1 MASSLRLGFEAVA
14 SATRPTV
21 PLQQPPRGEIASR
34 LLVAAV
40 GIPLAAFII
49 YRGVWPLG
57 ILMALAGA
65 LGAREYYN
73 LRPDETLAFRWLGVA
88 LAGALP
94 LIAVAHSDYRAFAPW
109 AFSLVLGTAL
119 LTLALSLW
127 LRWPHGR
134 PLDAAARTIMGA
146 LYTGG
151 ALSFWVLLRALPEQ
165 SSDGATAFHGAALLI
180 FPIWVTWLGDTFAY
194 GFGSRW
200 GRAKLIEAVSPNKT
214 VVGAIGGL
222 LGSVLAGGVF
232 ARLWL
237 SGVPEFALSWPV
249 GAALSLPIAIAGQVG
264 DLAESVMKRD
274 AGVKDSSHLLPGHG
288 GVLDR
293 LDGLFFTV
301 PLTYALLLLIRPW
314 L

>member
-1 MASSLRLGFEAVA
+1 M
-14 SATRPTV
+14 
-21 PLQQPPRGEIASR
+21 PRRELTSR

-40 GIPLAAFII
+40 GIPLAVLII
-49 YRGVWPLG
+49 HWGVWPVGVL
-57 ILMALAGA
+57 LAAAGV
-65 LGAREYYN
+65 LGAREYYH
-73 LRPDETLAFRWLGVA
+73 LKPDDTVAFGGLGAA

-94 LIAVAHSDYRAFAPW
+94 LMAALYPDYRAFTPW
-109 AFSLVLGTAL
+109 AFGLVLGTAL
-119 LTLALSLW
+119 SVLALSIW
-127 LRWPHGR
+127 FRWPHGR
-134 PLDAAARTIMGA
+134 PMDAASRTIMGA

-165 SSDGATAFHGAALLI
+165 VSNEATAFHGAALLI

-194 GFGSRW
+194 GCGSRW
-200 GRAKLIEAVSPNKT
+200 GRTKLIEAVSPNKT

-222 LGSVLAGGVF
+222 VGSVLAGGIF
-232 ARLWL
+232 ARFWL
-237 SGVPEFALSWPV
+237 SGVPEFGLSWQV
-249 GAALSLPIAIAGQVG
+249 GAALSVPIAVVGQVG
-264 DLAESVMKRD
+264 DLAESVLKRD

-293 LDGLFFTV
+293 MDALFFTV

>member
-1 MASSLRLGFEAVA
+1 MAK
-14 SATRPTV
+14 
-21 PLQQPPRGEIASR
+21 GELASR
-34 LLVAAV
+34 FMVAVV
-40 GIPLAAFII
+40 GIPLAVFII
-49 YRGVWPLG
+49 YRGAWPLG
-57 ILMALAGA
+57 ILMAVVGA
-65 LGAREYYN
+65 LGAREFYN
-73 LRPDETLAFRWLGVA
+73 LKPEETVAFVWLGVA

-94 LIAVAHSDYRAFAPW
+94 LIAAIHSDYHTFAQVAFA
-109 AFSLVLGTAL
+109 LVLGTAL
-119 LTLALSLW
+119 LALALSLW
-127 LRWPHGR
+127 LRWPGGR

-165 SSDGATAFHGAALLI
+165 VSSEATAFHGAALLI
-180 FPIWVTWLGDTFAY
+180 FPIWVTWFGDTFAY

-249 GAALSLPIAIAGQVG
+249 GVALSLPIAIVGQVG
-264 DLAESVMKRD
+264 DLAESVIKRD
-274 AGVKDSSHLLPGHG
+274 AGVKDSSRLLPGHG

-293 LDGLFFTV
+293 LDALFFTV

>member
-1 MASSLRLGFEAVA
+1 MVAV
-14 SATRPTV
+14 
-21 PLQQPPRGEIASR
+21 
-34 LLVAAV
+34 V
-40 GIPLAAFII
+40 GIPVAAFII
-49 YRGVWPLG
+49 YQGVWPLG
-57 ILMALAGA
+57 VLMAVAGV
-65 LGAREYYN
+65 LGAREFYS
-73 LRPDETLAFRWLGVA
+73 LSPDQTVAFGWLGA
-88 LAGALP
+88 SLAGALP
-94 LIAVAHSDYRAFAPW
+94 LIAVIQPDYRAFAPW

-119 LTLALSLW
+119 LALALSLW
-127 LRWPHGR
+127 LRWPAGR

-165 SSDGATAFHGAALLI
+165 VSSEATAFHGTALLI

-200 GRAKLIEAVSPNKT
+200 GKARLIEAVSPNKT
-214 VVGAIGGL
+214 MVGATAGL
-222 LGSVLAGGVF
+222 VGSVLAGGLF

-237 SGVPEFALSWPV
+237 AGVPEFALSWPV
-249 GAALSLPIAIAGQVG
+249 AAGLSGPIAMVGQVG
-264 DLAESVMKRD
+264 DLAESVIKRE

-293 LDGLFFTV
+293 LDALFFTV
-301 PLTYALLLLIRPW
+301 PFTYAVLLLIRPW

>member
-1 MASSLRLGFEAVA
+1 M
-14 SATRPTV
+14 
-21 PLQQPPRGEIASR
+21 PRGELTSR
-34 LLVAAV
+34 LLVAV
-40 GIPLAAFII
+40 IGIPLAAVII
-49 YRGVWPLG
+49 YWGVWPLA
-57 ILMALAGA
+57 ILMAAAGA
-65 LGAREYYN
+65 LGAREYHG
-73 LRPDETLAFRWLGVA
+73 LTPDGPLAFGWLGAA
-88 LAGALP
+88 LSGALP
-94 LIAVAHSDYRAFAPW
+94 LIAALQSDYRAFALW
-109 AFSLVLGTAL
+109 AFALVLATAL
-119 LTLALSLW
+119 LALALSPW
-127 LRWPHGR
+127 LRWPDGR

-151 ALSFWVLLRALPEQ
+151 ALSFWVLLRALPDQVSTE
-165 SSDGATAFHGAALLI
+165 ATAFHGAALLI

-214 VVGAIGGL
+214 VVGAISGL
-222 LGSVLAGGVF
+222 VGSVLAGGVF

-249 GAALSLPIAIAGQVG
+249 AAAVSLPIAIVGQVG
-264 DLAESVMKRD
+264 DLAESVIKRD

-301 PLTYALLLLIRPW
+301 PFTYALLLLIRP
-314 L
+314 LL

>member
-1 MASSLRLGFEAVA
+1 MAK
-14 SATRPTV
+14 
-21 PLQQPPRGEIASR
+21 GELASR
-34 LLVAAV
+34 LMVAVV
-40 GIPLAAFII
+40 GIPLAIFII
-49 YRGVWPLG
+49 YRGAWPLG
-57 ILMALAGA
+57 ILMAVVGA
-65 LGAREYYN
+65 LGAREFYT
-73 LRPDETLAFRWLGVA
+73 LKPEETVAFVWLGVA

-94 LIAVAHSDYRAFAPW
+94 LIAVIHSDYHAFAQV
-109 AFSLVLGTAL
+109 AFALVLGTAL
-119 LTLALSLW
+119 LALALSLW
-127 LRWPHGR
+127 LRWPGGR

-165 SSDGATAFHGAALLI
+165 VSSGATAFHGAALLI
-180 FPIWVTWLGDTFAY
+180 FPIWVTWFGDTFAY

-249 GAALSLPIAIAGQVG
+249 GVALSLPIAIVGQIG
-264 DLAESVMKRD
+264 DLAESVIKRD

-293 LDGLFFTV
+293 LDALFFTV
-301 PLTYALLLLIRPW
+301 PLTYVLLLLIRPW